1 MRTSKLLLFGWLALG
16 AALLLRGDFSGAPFV
31 WALGLAA
38 AAWNR
43 LDSRKRSY
51 KVGLKTSQG
60 EVTVEADRDKSSDE
74 EPEGVPSCPGASI
87 RPEPEGPLGPPP
99 GPEPKGTGEF
109 DRERLATIPE
119 RYGLPKAEELGKFFR
134 GED

>member
-60 EVTVEADRDKSSDE
+60 EVIVEADRDKSSDE
-74 EPEGVPSCPGASI
+74 EPEGAPSCPGASI
-87 RPEPEGPLGPPP
+87 RPEPEGPCRTSQAPPP
-99 GPEPKGTGEF
+99 GSDCSYTGLPCSPVKYVRTEGTGER
-109 DRERLATIPE
+109 REDGSA
-119 RYGLPKAEELGKFFR
+119 
-134 GED
+134 